1 MMKETKLYNVIFPIW
16 LLLFFPPVILV
27 TIVGNFII
35 DSLVI
40 CLCYFAFKLSDTV
53 PLKTFYTGSIYK
65 VWVFGFMSDLIGAA
79 ILFTT
84 GILGDS
90 LGIPYEIYS
99 AINFDPFSNPVA
111 LAIIVFAMAVSA
123 LLIFLLNYKVTFKKL
138 IADRHMRLKLALA
151 IAIVTMPW
159 TFLLPTKWFYRGF

>member
-1 MMKETKLYNVIFPIW
+1 MKETKLYNVIFPIW
-16 LLLFFPPVILV
+16 FLLFFPPVILV

-40 CLCYFAFKLSDTV
+40 CICYFAFKLSDNLA
-53 PLKTFYTGSIYK
+53 LKTFYTGSIYK
-65 VWVFGFMSDLIGAA
+65 VWVFGFLSDLIGAA

>member
-1 MMKETKLYNVIFPIW
+1 MKETKLYNVIFPIW
-16 LLLFFPPVILV
+16 FLLFFPPVILV

-40 CLCYFAFKLSDTV
+40 CICYFAFKLSDNLA
-53 PLKTFYTGSIYK
+53 LKTFYTGSIYK

-151 IAIVTMPW
+151 IALVTMPW
-159 TFLLPTKWFYRGF
+159 TFLLPTKWFYRGI

>member
-1 MMKETKLYNVIFPIW
+1 MKGIKLYNVIFPIW

-40 CLCYFAFKLSDTV
+40 CICYFAFKLSDNLA
-53 PLKTFYTGSIYK
+53 LKTFYTGSIYK

-123 LLIFLLNYKVTFKKL
+123 LLIFLLNYKITFKKM
-138 IADRHMRLKLALA
+138 IADRHKRLKLALS
-151 IAIVTMPW
+151 IAILTLPW

>member
-1 MMKETKLYNVIFPIW
+1 MKETKFYNVIFPIW

-40 CLCYFAFKLSDTV
+40 CLCYFAFKLSDNLA
-53 PLKTFYTGSIYK
+53 LKTFYTGSIYK

-159 TFLLPTKWFYRGF
+159 TFLLPTKWFYWGF

>member
-1 MMKETKLYNVIFPIW
+1 MKGIKLYNVIFPIW

-40 CLCYFAFKLSDTV
+40 CLCYFAFKLSDNLA
-53 PLKTFYTGSIYK
+53 LKTFYTGSIYK

-123 LLIFLLNYKVTFKKL
+123 LLIFLLNYKITFKKM
-138 IADRHMRLKLALA
+138 IADRHKRLKLALS
-151 IAIVTMPW
+151 IAILTLPW

>member
-1 MMKETKLYNVIFPIW
+1 MKGIKLYNVIFPIW

-40 CLCYFAFKLSDTV
+40 CLCYFAFKLSDNLA
-53 PLKTFYTGSIYK
+53 LKTFYTGSIYK

-111 LAIIVFAMAVSA
+111 MAIIVFAMAVSA

>member
-1 MMKETKLYNVIFPIW
+1 MKGIKLYNVIFPIW

-40 CLCYFAFKLSDTV
+40 CICYFAFKLSDNLA
-53 PLKTFYTGSIYK
+53 LKTFYTGSIYK

-99 AINFDPFSNPVA
+99 AINFDPFSNPLA

>member
-1 MMKETKLYNVIFPIW
+1 MKGIKLYNVIFPIW

-40 CLCYFAFKLSDTV
+40 CLCYFAFKLSDNLA
-53 PLKTFYTGSIYK
+53 LKTFYTGSIYK

-111 LAIIVFAMAVSA
+111 VAIIVLAMAVSA
-123 LLIFLLNYKVTFKKL
+123 LLIFLLNYKITFKKM
-138 IADRHMRLKLALA
+138 IADRHKRLKLALS
-151 IAIVTMPW
+151 IAILTLPW

>member
-1 MMKETKLYNVIFPIW
+1 MKGIKLYNVIFPIW

-40 CLCYFAFKLSDTV
+40 CICYFAFKLSDNLA
-53 PLKTFYTGSIYK
+53 LKTFYTGSIYK
-65 VWVFGFMSDLIGAA
+65 VWVFGFLSDLIGAA

>member
-1 MMKETKLYNVIFPIW
+1 MKGIKLYNVIFPIW
-16 LLLFFPPVILV
+16 LLLFFPPVILA

-40 CLCYFAFKLSDTV
+40 CICYFAFKLSDNLA
-53 PLKTFYTGSIYK
+53 LKTFYTGSIYK

-123 LLIFLLNYKVTFKKL
+123 LLIFLLNYKITFKKM
-138 IADRHMRLKLALA
+138 IADRHKRLKLALS
-151 IAIVTMPW
+151 IAILTLPW

>member
-1 MMKETKLYNVIFPIW
+1 MKGIKLYNVIFPIW

-40 CLCYFAFKLSDTV
+40 CICYFAFKLSDNLA
-53 PLKTFYTGSIYK
+53 LKTFYTGSIYK

-111 LAIIVFAMAVSA
+111 VAIIVLAMAVSA

>member
-1 MMKETKLYNVIFPIW
+1 MKGIKLYNVIFPIW

-40 CLCYFAFKLSDTV
+40 CICYFAFKLSDNLA
-53 PLKTFYTGSIYK
+53 LKTFYTGSIYK

-111 LAIIVFAMAVSA
+111 MAIIVFAMAVSA

>member
-1 MMKETKLYNVIFPIW
+1 MKGIKLYNVIFPIW

-40 CLCYFAFKLSDTV
+40 CICYFAFKLSDNLA
-53 PLKTFYTGSIYK
+53 LKTFYTGSIYK

-123 LLIFLLNYKVTFKKL
+123 LLIFLLNYKVTFKK
-138 IADRHMRLKLALA
+138 
-151 IAIVTMPW
+151 
-159 TFLLPTKWFYRGF
+159 

>member
-1 MMKETKLYNVIFPIW
+1 MKGIKLYNVIFPIW

-40 CLCYFAFKLSDTV
+40 CLCYFAFKLSDNLA
-53 PLKTFYTGSIYK
+53 LKTFYTGSIYK

>member
-40 CLCYFAFKLSDTV
+40 CLCYFAFKLSDNLA
-53 PLKTFYTGSIYK
+53 LKTFYTGSIYK

-111 LAIIVFAMAVSA
+111 VAIIVLAMAVSA
-123 LLIFLLNYKVTFKKL
+123 LLIFLLNYKITFKKM
-138 IADRHMRLKLALA
+138 IADRHKRLKLALS
-151 IAIVTMPW
+151 IAILTLPW

>member
-40 CLCYFAFKLSDTV
+40 CLCYFAFKLSDNLA
-53 PLKTFYTGSIYK
+53 LKTFYTGSIYK
-65 VWVFGFMSDLIGAA
+65 VWVFGFMSDIIGAA

-111 LAIIVFAMAVSA
+111 VAIIVLAMAVSA

-159 TFLLPTKWFYRGF
+159 TFLLPTKWFYRGI

>member
-1 MMKETKLYNVIFPIW
+1 MKGIKLYNVIFPIW

-40 CLCYFAFKLSDTV
+40 CICYFAFKLSDNLA
-53 PLKTFYTGSIYK
+53 LKTFYTGSIYK

>member
-40 CLCYFAFKLSDTV
+40 CICYFAFKLSDNLA
-53 PLKTFYTGSIYK
+53 LKTFYTGSIYK

-79 ILFTT
+79 ILFAT

>member
-1 MMKETKLYNVIFPIW
+1 MKGTKLYNVIFPIW

-40 CLCYFAFKLSDTV
+40 CLCYFAFKLSDNLA
-53 PLKTFYTGSIYK
+53 LKTFYTGSIYK

-138 IADRHMRLKLALA
+138 IRAQHTRLKLALA